1 MFLTDRMMI
10 SIPTRMM
17 MNAMIIV
24 VMRSI
29 VALYLENL

>member
-1 MFLTDRMMI
+1 MFLMDRMII
-10 SIPTRMM
+10 STPTRMM
-17 MNAMIIV
+17 MSAMIIV